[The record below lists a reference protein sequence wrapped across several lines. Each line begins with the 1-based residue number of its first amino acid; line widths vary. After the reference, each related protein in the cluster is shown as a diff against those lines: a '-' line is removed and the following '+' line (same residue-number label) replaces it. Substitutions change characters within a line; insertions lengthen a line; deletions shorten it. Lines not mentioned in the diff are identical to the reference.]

1 MTLNTAQR
9 KSNYIWIFPLLFVT
23 YSICVPQKK
32 KKKRNRIPEWK
43 YRDFKYY
50 PENRIELSFPVFR
63 AHGYAHLKGSGLT

>member
-1 MTLNTAQR
+1 MTLNTVQR
-9 KSNYIWIFPLLFVT
+9 KINYIWIFPLLFVT
-23 YSICVPQKK
+23 YSICVQKK
-32 KKKRNRIPEWK
+32 RKKEIEYLNGK